1 MTDTILVAII
11 SGLCFVVPSVLATW
25 TSKSKHSA
33 LLDYKVEQM
42 DKKVDSLAKKIESHN
57 ELEKE
62 VATLKEQ
69 VKDLS
74 ERIKGMLEK

>member
-1 MTDTILVAII
+1 
-11 SGLCFVVPSVLATW
+11 
-25 TSKSKHSA
+25 
-33 LLDYKVEQM
+33 M
-42 DKKVDSLAKKIESHN
+42 DKKVDSLAKKLESHN